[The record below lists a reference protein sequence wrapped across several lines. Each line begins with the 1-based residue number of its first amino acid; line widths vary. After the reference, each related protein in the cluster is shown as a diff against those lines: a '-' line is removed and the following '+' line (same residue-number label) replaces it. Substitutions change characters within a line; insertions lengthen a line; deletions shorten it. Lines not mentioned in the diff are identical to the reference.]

1 MSDNVKMGVSVDDI
15 IRTILDPRLGRQS
28 WKEGIKVF
36 CAITHPSKTARIV
49 FEAVGPDVSLPR
61 NHKVEKACAASS
73 SQAPLAE
80 YLATALWEMILSNH
94 VAAAPEPRAWEIGY
108 LHPVREPATNGRLI
122 IKLADMPGARKRWA
136 VWSAEDGVGYMWTE
150 GKTFTPAG
158 DKKAKAIKMQY
169 LRSMHMDDE
178 GIAQLLD
185 DEKLEAAWQG

>member
-1 MSDNVKMGVSVDDI
+1 MSDNVKIEVSVEDI
-15 IRTILDPRLGRQS
+15 IRTMADPRLGSLDEIGTHQAIIAFRHPG
-28 WKEGIKVF
+28 KAVDVRCRVANNNKKLDINKVREF
-36 CAITHPSKTARIV
+36 A
-49 FEAVGPDVSLPR
+49 
-61 NHKVEKACAASS
+61 
-73 SQAPLAE
+73 
-80 YLATALWEMILSNH
+80 ATALWEMLASNRKGDDGSP
-94 VAAAPEPRAWEIGY
+94 APAPAPATPTWDIGY

-122 IKLADMPGARKRWA
+122 IKLADMPGSRKRWA

-185 DEKLEAAWQG
+185 DEKLEAVWQG